1 VDRLLDLSNYSIQ
14 ARSCP
19 YAKNQLLAHHFG
31 KKNQLLALKNIIT
44 DMGRIPL
51 FSVKLIIIIT
61 CFICNLV
68 EAVKKSEVVI
78 NQLSSERNDQS
89 VWDPIVI

>member
-1 VDRLLDLSNYSIQ
+1 MCVDVQ

-31 KKNQLLALKNIIT
+31 KKNQLLALKNITT

-51 FSVKLIIIIT
+51 FSIIT
-61 CFICNLV
+61 D
-68 EAVKKSEVVI
+68 
-78 NQLSSERNDQS
+78 NDYNVFYMQS
-89 VWDPIVI
+89 GRSGQRE

>member
-1 VDRLLDLSNYSIQ
+1 LCHKAGSHDSGFGGIETVILPVYINQ

-19 YAKNQLLAHHFG
+19 CAKNQLLAHHFG

-51 FSVKLIIIIT
+51 FQY
-61 CFICNLV
+61 N
-68 EAVKKSEVVI
+68 
-78 NQLSSERNDQS
+78 
-89 VWDPIVI
+89 

>member
-1 VDRLLDLSNYSIQ
+1 VTSVLFDFLLLISLQ

-31 KKNQLLALKNIIT
+31 KKKQLLALKNIIT

-51 FSVKLIIIIT
+51 FS
-61 CFICNLV
+61 N
-68 EAVKKSEVVI
+68 
-78 NQLSSERNDQS
+78 
-89 VWDPIVI
+89 

>member
-1 VDRLLDLSNYSIQ
+1 MPTPPTFQIAPLRSQ

-51 FSVKLIIIIT
+51 FQY
-61 CFICNLV
+61 N
-68 EAVKKSEVVI
+68 
-78 NQLSSERNDQS
+78 
-89 VWDPIVI
+89 